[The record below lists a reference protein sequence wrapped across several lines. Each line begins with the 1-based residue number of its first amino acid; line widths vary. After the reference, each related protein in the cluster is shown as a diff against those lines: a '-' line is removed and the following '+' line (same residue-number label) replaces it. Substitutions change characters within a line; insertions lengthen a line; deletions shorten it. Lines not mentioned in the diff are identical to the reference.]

1 MAVYSVEQIK
11 ERIIPV
17 AQRYGVKRVMLFGSY
32 ARGEAA
38 EDSDVDLHV
47 WRGNIRGLFA
57 LSGFRLDLADAL
69 GKEVDLVTHGG
80 MRKKF
85 YERIKDDEV
94 QVYGEAWQGRR
105 IAEAHTEILR
115 PDAARQG
122 AFWRVF

>member
-11 ERIIPV
+11 ERIMPV

-57 LSGFRLDLADAL
+57 HDYENIDIKKAWETMNCDIAPLRT
-69 GKEVDLVTHGG
+69 EC
-80 MRKKF
+80 RKMML
-85 YERIKDDEV
+85 ELEP
-94 QVYGEAWQGRR
+94 G
-105 IAEAHTEILR
+105 
-115 PDAARQG
+115 
-122 AFWRVF
+122 